1 MDRDEAAL
9 IGRAAQGEG
18 AAFAALLDMH
28 YPAIFR
34 MAYHLC
40 GQREDAEDITQIA
53 CLKVAQNIA
62 TFRRDAKFTTW
73 LYSIVLNSFRDWADL
88 AVNKA
93 RRVPLDGLEN
103 RLAANDDPERN
114 AQANEAL
121 RRLDI
126 LQPEE
131 RETLVLVFAHGFSHK
146 EAAAALGCA
155 ESTVSWRVHEARRKL
170 SAQEEG
176 RGP

>member
-1 MDRDEAAL
+1 MERDEAAL
-9 IGRAAQGEG
+9 IERASKGDS
-18 AAFAALLDMH
+18 AAFAALLDLH
-28 YPAIFR
+28 YAAIFR

-62 TFRRDAKFTTW
+62 SFRQDAKFTTW
-73 LYSIVLNSFRDWADL
+73 LYTIVLNSFRDWADL
-88 AVNKA
+88 AANRA

-114 AQANEAL
+114 AQTNESL
-121 RRLDI
+121 RRLA
-126 LQPEE
+126 LLPPEE
-131 RETLVLVFAHGFSHK
+131 RETLVLVFAQGFSHK
-146 EAAAALGCA
+146 EAAAVLGCA

-176 RGP
+176 YGP